1 MGVSMGVGLSVAL
14 GMGMAMGAPSSGTE
28 VRISH
33 RISHENE
40 GEEHARGALEER
52 GSNAMEVGVGKR
64 GLGDLPAIG
73 TCFSN
78 LLRDIL
84 RDGTSAMH
92 FGKSASSPSA
102 LKYRAQ
108 RAPGS
113 KLWKLAQ
120 STRLCNAARSL
131 YH

>member
-1 MGVSMGVGLSVAL
+1 MCREWGWGVQQRQAGQRRIGVGVGMGVSMGVGLSVAL

-64 GLGDLPAIG
+64 GLGDLEL
-73 TCFSN
+73 F
-78 LLRDIL
+78 
-84 RDGTSAMH
+84 
-92 FGKSASSPSA
+92 
-102 LKYRAQ
+102 
-108 RAPGS
+108 
-113 KLWKLAQ
+113 
-120 STRLCNAARSL
+120 
-131 YH
+131 